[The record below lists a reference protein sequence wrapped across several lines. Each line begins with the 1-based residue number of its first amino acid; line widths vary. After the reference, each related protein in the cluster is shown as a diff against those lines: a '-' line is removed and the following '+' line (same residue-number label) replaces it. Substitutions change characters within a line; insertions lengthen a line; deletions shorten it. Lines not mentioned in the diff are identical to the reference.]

1 MKLSRKSRKDTALP
15 VLAGS
20 GNISSHPFSLINS
33 YTPLMSS
40 SNDLYRSLVEAIPI
54 IDAAIKKL
62 IRLTGGFT
70 VTADDSVYDTLLS
83 DFLNTLPCESGGC
96 SVYSFIDA
104 YFEQLLK
111 FGTAVGE
118 ILTDENGR
126 VRYVYTAKAED
137 VCLIRNPKDFTQ
149 VLVCRDDVSG
159 AVPAQNQELMLLS
172 TLNPEPGEL
181 LGTSILKGLPFVS
194 SVLLKI
200 FNATGQNW
208 DRVGNVRFA
217 VTYKPGDDMNSK
229 AFAKER
235 AEQIAHEWGEAM
247 KSGSVKDF
255 IAVGDVDIKVIGA
268 DNQIPDSE
276 VPVRQMLEQ
285 IIAKLGIPP
294 FLLGLSW
301 STTERMAAIQTD
313 VLTTELCHYRRIL
326 TPVIEKICRSHLHSF
341 GYNGKITV
349 QWEEITLQ
357 DELESAQAELLRIQ
371 AEALKKEAKLND
383 K

>member
-1 MKLSRKSRKDTALP
+1 MKLSKKHRSDTALP

-20 GNISSHPFSLINS
+20 GNIASHPFSLINS
-33 YTPLMSS
+33 YSPLMSTS
-40 SNDLYRSLVEAIPI
+40 YDLYRSLIEAVPL

-62 IRLTGGFT
+62 VRLTGGFT
-70 VTADDSVYDTLLS
+70 VTSQDGRYDSLLS
-83 DFLNTLPCESGGC
+83 DFLNSLTCDSGGC
-96 SVYSFIDA
+96 SIYSFIDT

-118 ILTDENGR
+118 ILTDENGS

-137 VCLIRNPKDFTQ
+137 VCLIRDPKDFTQ
-149 VLVCRDDVSG
+149 ILVCCNDISG
-159 AVPAQNQELMLLS
+159 AVPVKNQDLMLLS

-181 LGTSILKGLPFVS
+181 CGTSILKGLPFVS

-217 VTYKPGDDMNSK
+217 VTYKPGEDINSK

-235 AEQIAHEWGEAM
+235 AEQIAHEWSEAM
-247 KSGSVKDF
+247 KSGSIKDF

-285 IIAKLGIPP
+285 VVAKLGIPP

-301 STTERMAAIQTD
+301 STTERMAAIETD
-313 VLTTELCHYRRIL
+313 VLTTELWHYRRIL
-326 TPVIEKICRSHLHSF
+326 TPVIEKICRIHLHSL
-341 GYNGKITV
+341 GYSGKLSV
-349 QWEEITLQ
+349 EWDEITLQ
-357 DELESAQAELLRIQ
+357 DELESAQAELLKIQ
-371 AEALKKEAKLND
+371 AEALKKEVKLND

>member
-1 MKLSRKSRKDTALP
+1 MKLLKKTRKETALP
-15 VLAGS
+15 VLAGRGS
-20 GNISSHPFSLINS
+20 MSSHPFSLIDS
-33 YTPLMSS
+33 YSPLGTYQ
-40 SNDLYRSLVEAIPI
+40 NDLYRSLTEAVPI

-62 IRLTGGFT
+62 VRLTGGFK
-70 VTADDSVYDTLLS
+70 VNAEDSRYDSLIS
-83 DFLNTLPCESGGC
+83 DFLNTLPCDSGGS
-96 SVYSFIDA
+96 SVYSFVDT

-111 FGTAVGE
+111 FGTATAE
-118 ILTDENGR
+118 MLIDENGN
-126 VRYVYTAKAED
+126 VRYIYTARPED
-137 VCLIRNPKDFTQ
+137 VCLKRNPRDFSQ
-149 VLVCRDDVSG
+149 ILVCRDEISG
-159 AVPAQNQELMLLS
+159 AVPVKNQELILLS
-172 TLNPEPGEL
+172 TLNPEAGSL
-181 LGTSILKGLPFVS
+181 CGTSILKGLPFVS

-217 VTYKPGDDMNSK
+217 VTYKPGEDTNSK

-235 AEQIAHEWGEAM
+235 AEQIAEQWSEAM

-276 VPVRQMLEQ
+276 VSVRQMLEQ

-301 STTERMAAIQTD
+301 STTERMATTQTD
-313 VLTTELCHYRRIL
+313 VLTTELCYYRRIL
-326 TPVIEKICRSHLHSF
+326 TPVIEKICKTQLNSL
-341 GYNGKITV
+341 GYNGKISV
-349 QWEEITLQ
+349 EWDEITLQ

-371 AEALKKEAKLND
+371 AKSLEKEAKLND